1 MRCPNPECP
10 DTEWM
15 GSAPSYVDGVT
26 ICPRCGTP
34 LEPEPADATLPER
47 DLAAAAPVEVAEFL
61 FRQDAELAA
70 SLLEADGIDSVVLAD
85 DAGNVNAGVGAG
97 RVRLLVAAEDGPR
110 ASELLAAEA
119 SETEGEE

>member
-15 GSAPSYVDGVT
+15 GKAPSYVEGVT
-26 ICPRCGTP
+26 ICPRCGTL
-34 LEPEPADATLPER
+34 LEPEPVEAALPEK

-119 SETEGEE
+119 GETEAEE